1 MGLYYPIKQKSST
14 NKINQLQF
22 RTELQNIEIE
32 KYDENPLLILNGTGF
47 RASLDF
53 QRMLVQG

>member
-1 MGLYYPIKQKSST
+1 MGLYYPIKQKSSA
-14 NKINQLQF
+14 NKQLQF